1 MKDYYKILGVNKK
14 STKDEI
20 KKSYRKLS
28 KKYHPDVNPDGD
40 EKFKEISEAYDV
52 LSDDNKKSQYD
63 NPNPFNGRGGNGF
76 NPFSEFMGQ
85 FRSQQQRR
93 RKGPDKK
100 INMVI
105 TPIDSFNGVSKDITY
120 QINYTCKP
128 CAGSGGKKNV
138 CQTCE
143 GSGNIRRKVGSG
155 FFTQVMDT
163 PCHECQGNGQIMIDP
178 CFECGGSGIKQKI
191 ENISVDIPVNINNGE
206 FLRVRGKGDFSP
218 DNGFGDLILQ
228 IEVRNTDGFEKIN
241 NDLIYNKSIGIYD
254 LIMDNEIKLPHPDGE
269 LTIRVPKNTQTGNPL
284 RLKSKGYKTNK
295 GVGDFYVRI
304 SVLNEVIDDE
314 NKKNIIDKL
323 KQ

>member
-1 MKDYYKILGVNKK
+1 M
-14 STKDEI
+14 
-20 KKSYRKLS
+20 S

-105 TPIDSFNGVSKDITY
+105 TPIDSFKGVSKDITY
-120 QINYTCKP
+120 
-128 CAGSGGKKNV
+128 
-138 CQTCE
+138 
-143 GSGNIRRKVGSG
+143 
-155 FFTQVMDT
+155 T

-178 CFECGGSGIKQKI
+178 CFECGGLGIKQKI

-304 SVLNEVIDDE
+304 SVLNEEIDDE

>member
-191 ENISVDIPVNINNGE
+191 ENEKNKVVKPEANPDTGEVPLRTGIANAILDKKMNTKDLVQSKKKKEIPVCGKTKIEINPNKDIGN
-206 FLRVRGKGDFSP
+206 FSGGMKV
-218 DNGFGDLILQ
+218 N
-228 IEVRNTDGFEKIN
+228 
-241 NDLIYNKSIGIYD
+241 S
-254 LIMDNEIKLPHPDGE
+254 
-269 LTIRVPKNTQTGNPL
+269 GNL
-284 RLKSKGYKTNK
+284 H
-295 GVGDFYVRI
+295 
-304 SVLNEVIDDE
+304 
-314 NKKNIIDKL
+314 
-323 KQ
+323 